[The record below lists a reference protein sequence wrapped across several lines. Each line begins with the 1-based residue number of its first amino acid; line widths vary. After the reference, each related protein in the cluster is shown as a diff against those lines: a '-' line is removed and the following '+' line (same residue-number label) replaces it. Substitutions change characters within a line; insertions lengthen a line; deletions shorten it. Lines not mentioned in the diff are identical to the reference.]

1 MAEEFS
7 TRYGGCMELSQL
19 PYFETDDKGRLVA
32 RREEVGEVIDFHT
45 HLGLTFAVAPKL
57 NLRLETP
64 RIDYMLPYDHPFDL
78 EEYSAR
84 SFSPE
89 AAKKVV
95 SEYLRCAWSSS
106 GFVRTHTTPN
116 ILRDMDRMG
125 VTHSVLHADD
135 LPGVRDNTGN
145 FLSAADGDRMLAVF
159 GSVHPYSTRVER
171 KVIRMIKL
179 GAVGMK
185 MHPAEQLYT
194 AANKRAYKV
203 YELCDHYRLPILF
216 HTGASDIAPKWQ
228 KALPAIRHFRNPVR
242 EFPNLIFIFGHSGI
256 HQYEEAI
263 ELASKHENIY
273 LEVSGQPP
281 HRIKKMI
288 DGMGSERI
296 LFGSDWPFYAI
307 ELPLAKALIA
317 TEGMPEVRRKILA
330 ENAKRLMGV
339 IYGEKSPF

>member
-1 MAEEFS
+1 MAEGAP
-7 TRYGGCMELSQL
+7 TRYSGCRELSQL
-19 PYFETDDKGRLVA
+19 PYFETDDKGQLIA
-32 RREEVGEVIDFHT
+32 RRDDIGEVIDFHT

-64 RIDYMLPYDHPFDL
+64 RVDYLFPYDHPFDL
-78 EEYSAR
+78 EEYSAQ
-84 SFSPE
+84 SFSPK
-89 AAKKVV
+89 AAKRVV
-95 SEYLRCAWSSS
+95 SEYLRSAWSSS
-106 GFVRTHTTPN
+106 GFVRTHTIPN

-125 VTHSVLHADD
+125 VTHSVLHAVE
-135 LPGVRDNTGN
+135 LPGLSDNTGN
-145 FLSAADGDRMLAVF
+145 FLNASGGESRLAVF
-159 GSVHPYSTRVER
+159 GSVHPYSIRVER
-171 KVIRMIKL
+171 KVMRMIKM

-194 AANKRAYKV
+194 AANKRAYRI

-228 KALPAIRHFRNPVR
+228 KDLPAIRHFRDPVR
-242 EFPNLIFIFGHSGI
+242 EFPSLIFIFGHSGI

-263 ELASKHENIY
+263 ELARRHENIY
-273 LEVSGQPP
+273 LELSGQPP

-288 DGMGSERI
+288 DGMGTERL

-330 ENAKRLMGV
+330 ENAKRMMRT